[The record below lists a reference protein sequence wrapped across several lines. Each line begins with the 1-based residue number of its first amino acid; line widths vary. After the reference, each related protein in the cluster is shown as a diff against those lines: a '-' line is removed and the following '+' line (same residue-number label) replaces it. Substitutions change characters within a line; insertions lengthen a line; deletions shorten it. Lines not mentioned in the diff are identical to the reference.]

1 MVEGSREKANEDSLA
16 ELCLNRLRL
25 TLDEH
30 KGTPA
35 QKSQLF
41 EEGMLNAAT
50 PRSIELSIFLLRQ
63 VFQDKR
69 TLLTVVFLHIAYDL
83 LLVYFA
89 FWVRDRHLTHEKVT
103 RILIFRLAF
112 VGHVEVCTNLISS
125 TLIHNVAVGQKN
137 QPIGAC
143 VSLRA
148 RLVNRA
154 HNRLASFCGETLQD
168 PADLDRC
175 LTIKATSRLIKQDHL
190 RISDQ
195 LNTDGSALA
204 LATRDF
210 LLQNRADNCIFTL
223 IEA

>member
-112 VGHVEVCTNLISS
+112 VGHVEVRTNLISS
-125 TLIHNVAVGQKN
+125 TLIHNVAVG
-137 QPIGAC
+137 
-143 VSLRA
+143 
-148 RLVNRA
+148 
-154 HNRLASFCGETLQD
+154 
-168 PADLDRC
+168 
-175 LTIKATSRLIKQDHL
+175 
-190 RISDQ
+190 
-195 LNTDGSALA
+195 
-204 LATRDF
+204 
-210 LLQNRADNCIFTL
+210 
-223 IEA
+223 